1 MFDTKTPSAL
11 DIIEDAKLKARI
23 ADLGQRQRETA
34 ERLKDQPLTDE
45 QIEAEQF
52 QAISNALA
60 EERPLYAAARAA
72 SVNFLVVPLAPG
84 SAKPLI
90 DPREATND
98 PRQIM
103 SWWDNEP
110 QANVGIAL
118 GRIGGVL
125 ALRVEDTDAYVQ
137 LREVTKI
144 RHRGVDDGRD
154 SVKGYVEYL
163 ELPRYSVHLVKPS
176 RPFSMRL
183 IQGWGPDYSNAI
195 REVDREERQRQL
207 ETFWLVFSYPSVI
220 SGLDAHDFKSHTI
233 RPGVKL
239 LGEGETLA
247 WQGSILDGGIQV
259 VAPMDKPPEVPLWLA
274 RAIGKPRSRKAM
286 AAAREAYEAIQRR
299 DNAHVIARIAAQRA
313 FEDEARAK
321 AEEDRA
327 RAERILAEA
336 EDR

>member
-1 MFDTKTPSAL
+1 
-11 DIIEDAKLKARI
+11 
-23 ADLGQRQRETA
+23 
-34 ERLKDQPLTDE
+34 
-45 QIEAEQF
+45 
-52 QAISNALA
+52 
-60 EERPLYAAARAA
+60 
-72 SVNFLVVPLAPG
+72 
-84 SAKPLI
+84 
-90 DPREATND
+90 
-98 PRQIM
+98 M

-110 QANVGIAL
+110 QANPGIAL

-163 ELPRYSVHLVKPS
+163 ELPRYTVHLVKPS
-176 RPFSMRL
+176 RPTSMRM
-183 IQGWGPDYSNAI
+183 IQGWGPDYTNAVKEM
-195 REVDREERQRQL
+195 RKEERERQL

-220 SGLDAHDFKSHTI
+220 SGLDAHDFKPHTI
-233 RPGVKL
+233 RPGVRL
-239 LGEGETLA
+239 LGEGDVMP
-247 WQGSILDGGIQV
+247 WQGSILDGGVQV
-259 VAPMDKPPEVPLWLA
+259 IAPSSRPPEVPLWLA

-299 DNAHVIARIAAQRA
+299 DNAHVIARIAATRH

-327 RAERILAEA
+327 RAEAILIEEMAKG
-336 EDR
+336 